1 MSTSGFRNPT
11 HNGPKSIVLKQMKI
25 DVMAYGH
32 DVGPDQITNN
42 LGLYC
47 GATVFCEEDRN
58 PIVGVPGFAANP
70 PDILENPQTRSLT
83 DFGRRRHLPRS
94 RKSAERLII
103 SSSHH
108 HSAVELCESPTSR
121 GSDFV
126 SMIEGMFCDMET
138 KTLYSLCGGNVNTEC
153 FDAGSHELK
162 SRRKDEAVR
171 RRYQRVSRWD

>member
-1 MSTSGFRNPT
+1 MSASGFRNPT
-11 HNGPKSIVLKQMKI
+11 HNGPQSIALKQMKI

-32 DVGPDQITNN
+32 DVGPDQIRNN
-42 LGLYC
+42 TDLYC
-47 GATVFCEEDRN
+47 GATIFSEENKN
-58 PIVGVPGFAANP
+58 PIVGIPGFAANS
-70 PDILENPQTRSLT
+70 PDVLENPQTRSLT
-83 DFGRRRHLPRS
+83 NIGQRIPLPRS
-94 RKSAERLII
+94 QESAERLMI

-162 SRRKDEAVR
+162 SRRRDEAVR
-171 RRYQRVSRWD
+171 RRYQSVSRWD